1 MKEKKVNRVLLYL
14 LGFLCGHSAV
24 VGMHPFMVPMLAGCN
39 FCQNHSLYSGIYRG
53 GAAGLLYSCYLLSPG
68 GDTG

>member
-24 VGMHPFMVPMLAGCN
+24 DLIIFFIV
-39 FCQNHSLYSGIYRG
+39 
-53 GAAGLLYSCYLLSPG
+53 
-68 GDTG
+68 D